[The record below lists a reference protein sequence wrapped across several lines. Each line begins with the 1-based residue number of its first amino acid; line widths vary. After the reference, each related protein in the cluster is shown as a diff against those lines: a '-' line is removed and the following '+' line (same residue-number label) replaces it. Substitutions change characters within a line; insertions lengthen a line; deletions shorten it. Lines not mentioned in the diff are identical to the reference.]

1 MSASHY
7 SCCINN
13 SEDKV
18 VLLEAR
24 RELEFSWFTILSQNL
39 SENITAQLLYHGEN
53 FNYCDAQTAKE
64 MPVYY
69 RERENDAY

>member
-1 MSASHY
+1 MS
-7 SCCINN
+7 INN

-53 FNYCDAQTAKE
+53 FNHCDAQTAKE
-64 MPVYY
+64 MPVYC